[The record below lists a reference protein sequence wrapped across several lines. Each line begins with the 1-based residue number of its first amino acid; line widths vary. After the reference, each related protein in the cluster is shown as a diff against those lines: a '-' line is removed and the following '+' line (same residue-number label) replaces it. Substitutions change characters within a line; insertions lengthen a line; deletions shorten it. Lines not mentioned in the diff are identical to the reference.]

1 MIKINYIKKILEI
14 VSKRYAFNLLFISV
28 IISLMEF
35 ISIFSIY
42 PVFYY
47 LENQKLVDNEH
58 YQSFIFNLSS
68 FVPLSMFQIVIIISC
83 IFLVLT
89 NLMVFLRNLSKSKIK
104 ESIVSRNRKYV
115 LSLISNTSINNY
127 KKIDANIVQ
136 SYLSV
141 EGERVAQIVLSFTN
155 LMSALLIILLFS
167 IYLIYL
173 DYSLLIF
180 LGLTSIFLFLIL
192 QNSYK
197 KSKIYGKALSI
208 TNTSYIKYIQNIMT
222 EKVFFM
228 LSKIDVLNKGLSVG
242 VVKKLH
248 LYQYEI
254 QKRMAYIEFV
264 IKTSTML
271 SILLVVYIFY
281 IQEFELSLILFIGVM
296 FVRLIPFMNQ
306 FGNALQNLKSNIPLI
321 DKLIQIE
328 LTMKKVKSVN
338 LQDYEIKELKV
349 FSKFLTSSFS
359 EKNSCEVTM
368 VPGNIY
374 GLYGPSGV
382 GKTTLAESILGLN
395 TFKDSKVILNNELI
409 VSSSISQTILK
420 NSLYMSQH
428 IIPNEFTIGELFH
441 DVDLKKIEILFSKLK
456 LDSSNLTELYSRK
469 LSSFSGGE
477 QQRFSFIYALLSK
490 KKIIIFDEPS
500 SAINEEV
507 SLIMLDLLRDYVK
520 ECNSIVVII
529 SHDSVLKAN
538 IDSFISINEKS
549 K

>member
-1 MIKINYIKKILEI
+1 
-14 VSKRYAFNLLFISV
+14 
-28 IISLMEF
+28 
-35 ISIFSIY
+35 
-42 PVFYY
+42 
-47 LENQKLVDNEH
+47 
-58 YQSFIFNLSS
+58 
-68 FVPLSMFQIVIIISC
+68 
-83 IFLVLT
+83 
-89 NLMVFLRNLSKSKIK
+89 MVFLRNLSKSKIK
-104 ESIVSRNRKYV
+104 ESIVSRNREYV
-115 LSLISNTSINNY
+115 LSLIANTSINNF

-155 LMSALLIILLFS
+155 LISALLVILLFS

-173 DYSLLIF
+173 DYFLLVF
-180 LGLTSIFLFLIL
+180 LGLTSTFLYLML

-197 KSKIYGKALSI
+197 KSKIYGKALSD

-228 LSKIDVLNKGLSVG
+228 LSKIEAVNKGLSVD

-248 LYQYEI
+248 LYQFEI

-271 SILLVVYIFY
+271 SILFVVYIFY

-321 DKLIQIE
+321 DKLMQIE
-328 LTMKKVKSVN
+328 SIMKKVKSVN
-338 LQDYEIKELKV
+338 LEDFEINELKV
-349 FSKFLTSSFS
+349 ISKFLISSFS
-359 EKNSCEVTM
+359 EKNSYEVTM

-374 GLYGPSGV
+374 GLYGPSGI
-382 GKTTLAESILGLN
+382 GKTTLAESMLGLN
-395 TFKDSKVILNNELI
+395 TFKDSKVLLNNELI
-409 VSSSISQTILK
+409 VSSIKSQTILK

-428 IIPNEFTIGELFH
+428 IIPNEFTIGELFK
-441 DVDLKKIEILFSKLK
+441 DIDSNKINNLFSKLQ
-456 LDSSNLTELYSRK
+456 LDSSNLTELYLRK

-477 QQRFSFIYALLSK
+477 QQRLSFIYALLSE

-500 SAINEEV
+500 SAINEDI

-520 ECNSIVVII
+520 EYNAIVVII

-538 IDSFISINEKS
+538 IDSFISISEES

>member
-1 MIKINYIKKILEI
+1 VIKFNYLKKILEV
-14 VSKRYAFNLLFISV
+14 VSKRYAFNLLFISI

-47 LENQKLVDNEH
+47 LENQKLINNEH
-58 YQSFIFNLSS
+58 YQNFIFNLSGLVS
-68 FVPLSMFQIVIIISC
+68 LSVFQIVIIISC

-115 LSLISNTSINNY
+115 LSLISNTSINNF

-155 LMSALLIILLFS
+155 LLSALLIILLFS

-173 DYSLLIF
+173 DYLLIVF
-180 LGLTSIFLFLIL
+180 LGLISIFLFLML

-197 KSKIYGKALSI
+197 KSKIYGKALSD

-228 LSKIDVLNKGLSVG
+228 LSKIDVVNKGLSVD
-242 VVKKLH
+242 VIKKLH

-254 QKRMAYIEFV
+254 QKRMAFIEFI

-271 SILLVVYIFY
+271 SILFVVYIFY
-281 IQEFELSLILFIGVM
+281 IQEFELSLILFVGVM

-321 DKLIQIE
+321 DKLMQIE

-349 FSKFLTSSFS
+349 FSKFLTSTIS
-359 EKNSCEVTM
+359 EGNSYDITM

-382 GKTTLAESILGLN
+382 GKTTLAESMLGLN
-395 TFKDSKVILNNELI
+395 TFKDSKIMLNNELL
-409 VSSSISQTILK
+409 VSSVKSQTILK

-428 IIPNEFTIGELFH
+428 IIPNEFTIGELFK
-441 DVDLKKIEILFSKLK
+441 DVDLKKIELLLSKLK
-456 LDSSNLTELYSRK
+456 LDSSNITELYLRK

-500 SAINEEV
+500 SAINEEI
-507 SLIMLDLLRDYVK
+507 SLVMLHLLRDYVK
-520 ECNSIVVII
+520 KYNSIVVII
-529 SHDSVLKAN
+529 SHNSVIKDN
-538 IDSFISINEKS
+538 IDSFILINEKS